1 MSYSSDSYRKNR
13 NNREKTLIGI
23 LPTISMMLLVLAA
36 SVILATNSPSQPAHA
51 QINAANDTVSG
62 NATTAA
68 ATTTT
73 STNATAPN
81 NQTAAAG
88 NATTATTTAASI
100 SFNNP
105 KRIVGTPGA
114 DAEPPQIATSGRN
127 AYIIWHEF
135 FPTGTVDP
143 DIFLS
148 RSTNRGED
156 FGVRKNLSNSP
167 NVDSRDEQIAVSGKN
182 GKNVYVVWSDN
193 ENNQNFKILFSR
205 SNDEGK
211 NFSPAKTLSTAG
223 EAITP
228 QIVASGENV
237 YVVWAASGQG
247 GLPDIFFTQSND
259 RGRNFK
265 NEENI
270 SNNAGDSESPDIG
283 LSGNNV
289 IVTWR
294 DNTGND
300 FEIFFT
306 QGG

>member
-23 LPTISMMLLVLAA
+23 PPTISMMLLVLAA
-36 SVILATNSPSQPAHA
+36 SVIIATNSPSQPAHA
-51 QINAANDTVSG
+51 QININFD
-62 NATTAA
+62 
-68 ATTTT
+68 
-73 STNATAPN
+73 
-81 NQTAAAG
+81 
-88 NATTATTTAASI
+88 
-100 SFNNP
+100 NP
-105 KRIVGTPGA
+105 EIIVGTPGA

-135 FPTGTVDP
+135 FPTAQDPP

-156 FGVRKNLSNSP
+156 FGGRTNLSNSP

-182 GKNVYVVWSDN
+182 VYVVWSED
-193 ENNQNFKILFSR
+193 QDKILFRR
-205 SNDEGK
+205 SSDGGA
-211 NFSPAKTLSTAG
+211 NFRPAITLSDAG
-223 EAITP
+223 GAITP

-247 GLPDIFFTQSND
+247 GLTDIFFTQSND
-259 RGRNFK
+259 RGRNFE

-270 SNNAGDSESPDIG
+270 SNNGGDSENPDIG

-294 DNTGND
+294 DNTTPGMD

-306 QGG
+306 QGE